1 MDVAHS
7 FAPISINSISQIHY
21 QGKFMLD
28 APITDALLSAFLNS
42 DAAALDAIQAHRAAE
57 CAFIR
62 TVICTDASG
71 AVDLN
76 LGLSVSSSE
85 YVTSFFE
92 GPRAFFISAGASVQ
106 ACLTGGRSNV
116 LIDFSLSFDSNFAEK
131 LRAVIAGENIQQA
144 DRDRVLEILM
154 LKARNRHVQ
163 FDLMPFLIENT
174 RLARKDPSNE
184 RPLNTLIAFRM
195 LDHLDW
201 DTFQKD
207 HSRFVF
213 NGSSEDLKAQLRP
226 DAEAFLTELQ
236 ASAEISHQEAKSAG
250 TQALLLRFARL
261 WHEARKPNRDRI
273 LRELIRF
280 SIHNLGAIPLT
291 EIRLIWSGMT
301 SNQGSPFFGPIMGRS
316 PDMVQKIRGMAWD
329 MTLLRF
335 MEQIATAS
343 QDGSFFIPYFVS
355 MDRRWRHLLR
365 LNPVRLMVIDDAHRR
380 VIFARANE
388 LEFQRVLE
396 ECMRTEFQ
404 SEMTSEKVEGRRRSA
419 QAIELNAMQQLVAEE
434 ERHWLTAAT
443 E

>member
-1 MDVAHS
+1 
-7 FAPISINSISQIHY
+7 
-21 QGKFMLD
+21 MLD
-28 APITDALLSAFLNS
+28 APITDALLSALLNG
-42 DAAALDAIQAHRAAE
+42 DKAALDAIQTHRAAE
-57 CAFIR
+57 CASIR
-62 TVICTDASG
+62 TIICTDASG
-71 AVDLN
+71 AVDLD
-76 LGLSVSSSE
+76 LGLSVSSSD
-85 YVTSFFE
+85 YMTSFFE
-92 GPRAFFISAGASVQ
+92 GPRAFFMSAGASVQ
-106 ACLTGGRSNV
+106 ARLTGGRSNV

-131 LRAVIAGENIQQA
+131 LRAAIAGENIQQA

-163 FDLMPFLIENT
+163 FDVMPFLIENT
-174 RLARKDPSNE
+174 RLARKEPSNE

-201 DTFQKD
+201 DTFQND
-207 HSRFVF
+207 PGRFVF
-213 NGSSEDLKAQLRP
+213 SASSEDLKAQLRP
-226 DAEAFLTELQ
+226 DAKAFLAELQ

-261 WHEARKPNRDRI
+261 WHEERKPNRNRI

-280 SIHNLGAIPLT
+280 SIHKLRAIPLT

-329 MTLLRF
+329 MTLLRV

-343 QDGSFFIPYFVS
+343 QVGSFFIPYFVS

-380 VIFARANE
+380 VIFARTNE
-388 LEFQRVLE
+388 LEFQRVLG
-396 ECMRTEFQ
+396 ECTQTEFQ
-404 SEMTSEKVEGRRRSA
+404 SEMTPEKIEARRMSA
-419 QAIELNAMQQLVAEE
+419 QAIKLDAMQELVIEE
-434 ERHWLTAAT
+434 ERHWHAASA